1 MAVYAVLGGGNGGQ
15 CLAAFLKAKGAE
27 VRLWARSAALVQQL
41 AQMGNKISLSGTQNI
56 TSKIDLVTTDL
67 GPATLDADI
76 VFVVLPAN
84 AHQDLARKLSQFIK
98 PEHLLVLCPG
108 RTAGALEFFST
119 FHHQGITRDL
129 MPLIVEMQTLFCACR
144 AVEPGFVKVIS
155 MKKKNTFATLP
166 NNRKEE
172 AVAALSGV
180 FENITAS
187 DSTLNTSL
195 DNMGAILHPAPV
207 LLNAGCIETRQFF
220 FAHYYQAISPTVA
233 CFLEKMDAERISVAS
248 AYGIQAISVK
258 KWHEENYGLIGSNLF
273 ETLQMNSAYA
283 ALDAPHSLNHR
294 YIHEDVPT
302 GLVPISELGKAAG
315 IETPFIDTVIDLSEM
330 LLGKEYR
337 KEGRNLQNLGLNKK
351 KPSDIASIFNK
362 GI

>member
-1 MAVYAVLGGGNGGQ
+1 
-15 CLAAFLKAKGAE
+15 
-27 VRLWARSAALVQQL
+27 
-41 AQMGNKISLSGTQNI
+41 
-56 TSKIDLVTTDL
+56 
-67 GPATLDADI
+67 
-76 VFVVLPAN
+76 
-84 AHQDLARKLSQFIK
+84 
-98 PEHLLVLCPG
+98 
-108 RTAGALEFFST
+108 
-119 FHHQGITRDL
+119 
-129 MPLIVEMQTLFCACR
+129 
-144 AVEPGFVKVIS
+144 